1 MGKTLISL
9 LLATLLV
16 VHGKKPAWGRNLSVK
31 RTTSPLGYQILDGG
45 AKVVFIFDENIHHQ
59 AAVTSVHVVGTFN
72 QWTVAPDWQLSPAG
86 QGLWVLAVPT
96 AKAAIPGNSGYAEFK
111 FIVNETDAVS
121 LTDRSRLRL
130 RVITCTIARR
140 RSRPDYRQRKDRDH
154 YKKRADFDL
163 TREEDRKRSPIFGW
177 FPVPISCSARIIRLR
192 KPNPTTPRSDG
203 WLTSIS

>member
-121 LTDRSRLRL
+121 PLPTVPPVTRL
-130 RVITCTIARR
+130 RVITCYYCPTPIATRL
-140 RSRPDYRQRKDRDH
+140 SPTKRPRP
-154 YKKRADFDL
+154 L
-163 TREEDRKRSPIFGW
+163 
-177 FPVPISCSARIIRLR
+177 
-192 KPNPTTPRSDG
+192 
-203 WLTSIS
+203 